1 MEITLLGTGCP
12 VVSTMRY
19 GPAQVVRHGGHAV
32 LVDCGSGVTQR
43 LLAAG
48 LSGRELD
55 AVLLTHLHSDHLV
68 DLFQLIV
75 SSWHQ
80 GRDRPQR
87 VFGPPGTRAYVD
99 GLMAL
104 WRSELEQRMAHERR
118 PSTAALEV
126 EVTEIVPSA
135 TPCQVL
141 TLGELRVE
149 AFEVDHRPVRHAF
162 GFAFETPEA
171 RLVLSGDTRACTAVI
186 EAARGAD
193 LLVHEVFV
201 HRELPVTPGVR
212 SAETVANVASYH
224 TLSSEVGKVAAEAGV
239 GCLALTHFVPPACDR
254 KALLAEVAA
263 DFAGP
268 VVIGEDL
275 MTLEP
280 GSGRIGYAGAL
291 LSLGRPRLR

>member
-12 VVSTMRY
+12 SVHTERY

-48 LSGRELD
+48 LTGRELD

-104 WRSELEQRMAHERR
+104 WRAELEQRMAHERR

-126 EVTEIVPSA
+126 EVTEIGPGEV
-135 TPCQVL
+135 V

-171 RLVLSGDTRACTAVI
+171 RLVLSGDTRACTAVV

-193 LLVHEVFV
+193 LLVHEVFI
-201 HRELPVTPGVR
+201 HREMPVTPGVR

-239 GCLALTHFVPPACDR
+239 GCLALTHFVPPGCDR

-280 GSGRIGYAGAL
+280 GTGRIGYAGAL
-291 LSLGRPRLR
+291 LSLGRAPRRP

>member
-12 VVSTMRY
+12 VVHTERY
-19 GPAQVVRHGGHAV
+19 GPAQLVRHGGHAV

-68 DLFQLIV
+68 DLFQLIL

-104 WRSELEQRMAHERR
+104 WRPELEQRIAHERR

-126 EVTEIVPSA
+126 EVTEIGPGRHE
-135 TPCQVL
+135 VL
-141 TLGELRVE
+141 TLGELRAE

-162 GFAFETPEA
+162 GFIFETPEA
-171 RLVLSGDTRACTAVI
+171 RLVLSGDTRACAAVV

-201 HRELPVTPGVR
+201 HRELPVVAGVR

-239 GCLALTHFVPPACDR
+239 GCLALTHFVPPGCDR
-254 KALLAEVAA
+254 KALLAEVVA

-268 VVIGEDL
+268 VVLGEDL

-280 GSGRIGYAGAL
+280 ATGRIGHAGAV
-291 LSLGRPRLR
+291 LSLGRPGVR

>member
-12 VVSTMRY
+12 VVHTERY
-19 GPAQVVRHGGHAV
+19 GPAQLVRHGGHAV

-68 DLFQLIV
+68 DLFQLIL

-104 WRSELEQRMAHERR
+104 WRPELEQRIAHERR

-126 EVTEIVPSA
+126 EVTEIGPSE
-135 TPCQVL
+135 VL
-141 TLGELRVE
+141 TLGELRAE

-162 GFAFETPEA
+162 GFIFRTPEA
-171 RLVLSGDTRACTAVI
+171 RLVLSGDTRACAAVV

-201 HRELPVTPGVR
+201 HRELPVVAGVR

-239 GCLALTHFVPPACDR
+239 GCLALTHFVPPGCDR
-254 KALLAEVAA
+254 KALLAEVVA

-268 VVIGEDL
+268 VVLGEDL
-275 MTLEP
+275 MTIEP
-280 GSGRIGYAGAL
+280 ATGRIGHGGAV
-291 LSLGRPRLR
+291 LSLGPRGAR

>member
-12 VVSTMRY
+12 SVHTERY
-19 GPAQVVRHGGHAV
+19 GPAQLVRHGGHAV

-43 LLAAG
+43 LLGAG
-48 LSGRELD
+48 LSGRDLD

-104 WRSELEQRMAHERR
+104 WRAELEQRIAHERR

-126 EVTEIVPSA
+126 EVTEIGP
-135 TPCQVL
+135 
-141 TLGELRVE
+141 GE
-149 AFEVDHRPVRHAF
+149 HQPVRHAF

-171 RLVLSGDTRACTAVI
+171 RMVLSGDTRACAAVV
-186 EAARGAD
+186 EAARGAE

-201 HRELPVTPGVR
+201 HREMPVVAGVR

-224 TLSSEVGKVAAEAGV
+224 TLSGEVGKVAAEAGV
-239 GCLALTHFVPPACDR
+239 ACLALTHFVPPGCDR
-254 KALLAEVAA
+254 QALLAEVAA

-268 VVIGEDL
+268 VVLGEDL

-280 GSGRIGYAGAL
+280 ATGRIGHAGAVIG
-291 LSLGRPRLR
+291 LGRPGAR